1 MTHILIVGAAGM
13 IGRKLV
19 ERLIA
24 DGGLAGRPVDRLTLV
39 DVIEPPQPA
48 GFTGEVHRAALDL
61 SAPGAATNA
70 VQHKPDLVFHLAA
83 IVSGEAEA
91 DLDKGYRINLDG
103 TRLLLD
109 AIRQHPDAPA
119 YKPRVVFSSSIA
131 VFGGNLPD
139 VVPEDFR
146 LTPQTSY
153 GAQKA
158 MGELFLADYAR
169 KGLIEGVGV
178 RLPTIVVRPG
188 KPNLAASGF
197 FSGIIRE
204 PLAGLPAILPV
215 ADTVQH
221 WMTSPRSAVGFLIH
235 AATIDTARLGP
246 MPNLSMPGLAV
257 TIAEQI
263 EALRTVAGND
273 AVALIRR
280 EPNPGIVRIV
290 DGWVRGLDASRAE
303 SLGFTA
309 EKSFEAMVRAHIED
323 ELGGHIAA
331 RQA

>member
-1 MTHILIVGAAGM
+1 M

-19 ERLIA
+19 DRLIA
-24 DGGLAGRPVDRLTLV
+24 DGGLAGKPVDRLTLV
-39 DVIEPPQPA
+39 DVIEPPAPA
-48 GFTGEVHRAALDL
+48 GFTGQIHRAALDL
-61 SAPGAATNA
+61 SAAGAATQA
-70 VQHKPDLVFHLAA
+70 VEQKPDLIFHLAA

-109 AIRQHPDAPA
+109 AIRLHPDSPA
-119 YKPRVVFSSSIA
+119 YKPRLVFSSSIA
-131 VFGGNLPD
+131 VFGGDLPD

-215 ADTVQH
+215 DDTVQH

-235 AATIDTARLGP
+235 AATIDTARLGS

-263 EALRTVAGND
+263 ETLRTIAGND

-280 EPNPGIVRIV
+280 EPNPTIERIV

-303 SLGFTA
+303 ALGFTA

-323 ELGGHIAA
+323 ELGGHIATKA
-331 RQA
+331 